1 MAGAWVRSGDYIPG
15 TRDALAQ
22 NDSYNLF
29 ASTRPEQHIRTGL
42 TFTNV
47 MDLHIMFLERG
58 PLNFTRSDKMIN

>member
-1 MAGAWVRSGDYIPG
+1 MQ
-15 TRDALAQ
+15 TTQAQ

-29 ASTRPEQHIRTGL
+29 DSVRPEQHIRTGL

-58 PLNFTRSDKMIN
+58 PLSFSRSDKMMH